1 MQEVPFT
8 ISLTGTARIEEG
20 SITITVNR
28 TSTNIS
34 FEPHQKQE
42 RILLEKGRTLFDIVL
57 ETAQELVSRTNENR
71 FSAAQLYGVALERIP
86 TLKRN
91 SWGSHVIASAANHPS
106 QRYYG
111 SKRDYFRY
119 LGDGTYRL
127 KDNYLGKPNMKELNQ
142 Q

>member
-1 MQEVPFT
+1 MQEIPFT
-8 ISLTGTARIEEG
+8 VSLTGTARIEEG

-34 FEPHQKQE
+34 FEPQQKQE
-42 RILLEKGRTLFDIVL
+42 RISLEKGRTLFDIVL
-57 ETAQELVSRTNENR
+57 ETAQELVRRTPENS
-71 FSAAQLYGVALERIP
+71 FSAAQLYGAALERYP

-91 SWGSHVIASAANHPS
+91 SWGSHIIASAENHPS
-106 QRYYG
+106 QKYYG

-119 LGDGTYRL
+119 LGDGTYSL
-127 KDNYLGKPNMKELNQ
+127 KDMYLGKPYMKELNQ

>member
-57 ETAQELVSRTNENR
+57 ETAQELVRRTPENR
-71 FSAAQLYGVALERIP
+71 FSAAQLYGLAKVKHP
-86 TLKRN
+86 DLKRN
-91 SWGSHVIASAANHPS
+91 SWGSHIIASAADHPS
-106 QRYYG
+106 QKYYG
-111 SKRDYFRY
+111 SRRDYFRY

-127 KDNYLGKPNMKELNQ
+127 KDIYLGKANMKEVDQ

>member
-1 MQEVPFT
+1 MQEVPFVV
-8 ISLTGTARIEEG
+8 SLTGTARIEEG

-28 TSTNIS
+28 TSTSIS
-34 FEPHQKQE
+34 FEPYRKPE

-57 ETAQELVSRTNENR
+57 ETAQEFVKRAPENR
-71 FSAAQLYGVALERIP
+71 FSAAQLYGAVLDRYP

-91 SWGSHVIASAANHPS
+91 SWGSHIIASAANHPS
-106 QRYYG
+106 QQYYG

-119 LGDGTYRL
+119 LGDGTYSL
-127 KDNYLGKPNMKELNQ
+127 KDNYLGKPYTKEVDQ